1 MKYKNYIINTFR
13 HFKKVCTHKHWVFY
27 YCCKV
32 GIPFQGLVHDLSKF
46 SPTEFWESVKY
57 YQGTSSPIDA
67 CKKENGWSAA
77 WMHHKGRNKHHY
89 EYWQD
94 NFDNGGNPIE
104 WGEKMINHYESLGIN
119 PKTKTLLF
127 SDSLDFERAD
137 KLFRH
142 FHDRVNVAFG
152 IGTYLSNDTDVPV
165 LNIVMKTTKCNGMDV
180 AKVSDVEGKG
190 MCKNPDYVDY
200 LKRCINWRMNHE

>member
-77 WMHHKGRNKHHY
+77 C
-89 EYWQD
+89 
-94 NFDNGGNPIE
+94 
-104 WGEKMINHYESLGIN
+104 
-119 PKTKTLLF
+119 
-127 SDSLDFERAD
+127 LDA
-137 KLFRH
+137 
-142 FHDRVNVAFG
+142 
-152 IGTYLSNDTDVPV
+152 P
-165 LNIVMKTTKCNGMDV
+165 
-180 AKVSDVEGKG
+180 
-190 MCKNPDYVDY
+190 
-200 LKRCINWRMNHE
+200 